1 MIRAFNAQQSPAVE
15 SRIITKRGIVLGKAG
30 WNGKARGKGRGN
42 ALPTWNQKEIA
53 CLPVWKRGE
62 ACFRIRNKAR
72 SCRKGKNP
80 YYIEKAVSHR
90 NDGKPLDKPA
100 SGVAISVRPNRS
112 FKNRRASKRRILIIW
127 KSEEATA
134 ASGEG
139 DKMERPRPIPAA
151 GLTITFGK
159 CRGDCSYL

>member
-1 MIRAFNAQQSPAVE
+1 MERESAGQREGQRVAHVE
-15 SRIITKRGIVLGKAG
+15 SKR
-30 WNGKARGKGRGN
+30 NRMPSRME
-42 ALPTWNQKEIA
+42 T
-53 CLPVWKRGE
+53 RR

-72 SCRKGKNP
+72 SCRKEKNP

-90 NDGKPLDKPA
+90 NDGKPLEKPA
-100 SGVAISVRPNRS
+100 SGVATSVRPNRS

-127 KSEEATA
+127 KSEEAAA

-159 CRGDCSYL
+159 CRGGCSYL